1 MQTLRSAVRPLHA
14 TRLRHPSGLC
24 RLRRIRR
31 NRNGHPVSG
40 LPAAV
45 VERAA
50 VLPLFPAVRA
60 LPDDA
65 VQALEALSA
74 LPECTG
80 RVVLLPYRAVGVTG
94 ALLPAFRPDSVK
106 IDGAAEPMLLALSAQ
121 ALTSDGAFAM
131 VLPPKS

>member
-1 MQTLRSAVRPLHA
+1 MLLCALRAERIKRRHA
-14 TRLRHPSGLC
+14 
-24 RLRRIRR
+24 
-31 NRNGHPVSG
+31 PVF
-40 LPAAV
+40 LAFF
-45 VERAA
+45 

-106 IDGAAEPMLLALSAQ
+106 IDGTAEPMLLALSAQ

>member
-1 MQTLRSAVRPLHA
+1 MSRRFEPDDTDRAILRLIQRDAALSLADIAKEV
-14 TRLRHPSGLC
+14 GLTPTPC
-24 RLRRIRR
+24 WKRIRR
-31 NRNGHPVSG
+31 MEQEGVI
-40 LPAAV
+40 
-45 VERAA
+45 
-50 VLPLFPAVRA
+50 
-60 LPDDA
+60 
-65 VQALEALSA
+65 
-74 LPECTG
+74 TG

>member
-1 MQTLRSAVRPLHA
+1 MSISKYQIFLKTVQCGNFSKAAQALNF
-14 TRLRHPSGLC
+14 TQSG
-24 RLRRIRR
+24 
-31 NRNGHPVSG
+31 VSH
-40 LPAAV
+40 
-45 VERAA
+45 
-50 VLPLFPAVRA
+50 
-60 LPDDA
+60 A